1 MVEIKRPALQLL
13 KQSQSGPCTGIE
25 FALDSQSFVVG
36 WCREQD
42 PCTNTFDVFNQCGQL
57 TASLTC
63 VTESSDPSWVVVGGK
78 LIVAHFACFMVWD
91 ISSGQQATHGPD
103 TASTSL
109 SDEGGGQVASSPSG
123 SKVAFSPAA
132 GQHMVLPIHV
142 YDAVSLQHLVTFHP
156 TKNAMAADPLCC
168 SSLTSDLFWEVD
180 RFMLAYSDDLF
191 ERSWNGC
198 LQIMAPQAV
207 SATYQQILLE
217 GCEPR
222 QPLALSPCASFVLLF
237 QQYGANLEVR
247 DVRTGTL
254 VMALPTGLP
263 DAHSELDLKYSFA
276 LRWSS
281 CGSRLTARVRA
292 QERCDTCPWAAERI
306 VVAHLM

>member
-1 MVEIKRPALQLL
+1 MVKIKRPSLQLL

-63 VTESSDPSWVVVGGK
+63 VTESSDPSWIVVGGK

-91 ISSGQQATHGPD
+91 ISSGQQATHGPG
-103 TASTSL
+103 TAAASV
-109 SDEGGGQVASSPSG
+109 SDEGGGQVAASPSG
-123 SKVAFSPAA
+123 SKVAFLPAA
-132 GQHMVLPIHV
+132 GPHRVLPIHV

-156 TKNAMAADPLCC
+156 METAMPIDLMGC
-168 SSLTSDLFWEVD
+168 SSLTSELFWGMD
-180 RFMLAYSDDLF
+180 RFMLAYSDDLH

-198 LQIMAPQAV
+198 LQILAPQV
-207 SATYQQILLE
+207 GSNTYRQIRLD

-222 QPLALSPCASFVLLF
+222 QPLGLSPCASFVLLF
-237 QQYGANLEVR
+237 QQYSADLEVR
-247 DVRTGTL
+247 NVRTGTL

-263 DAHSELDLKYSFA
+263 DVRSELDLKYSFA

-292 QERCDTCPWAAERI
+292 QERCDIYPWAAERI
-306 VVAHLM
+306 VVAHLI